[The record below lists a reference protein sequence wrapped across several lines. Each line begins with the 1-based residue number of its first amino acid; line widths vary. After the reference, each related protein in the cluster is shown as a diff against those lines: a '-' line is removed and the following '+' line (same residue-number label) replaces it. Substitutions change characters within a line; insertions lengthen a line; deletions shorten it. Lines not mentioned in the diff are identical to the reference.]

1 MRGSIRCPRLFG
13 AGASIALIASA
24 LTFGTLAQ
32 PAASAS
38 ASTRHAAS
46 QVLLVGTFDGVKGQF
61 SSIQAAVNAAKPGAW
76 ILVAPGDYHETD
88 DLTHPPST
96 YANGRFGSVFI
107 HTPDIHLRGMNRN
120 TVVVDGTK
128 PGSPK
133 CTANPA
139 DQEFGRVVGGRAVGR
154 NGIVVF
160 DANGVSVENLTA
172 CNFLS
177 GSEDSGNG
185 IWWNGGEDTE
195 KIGLTGYTGDYLSDT
210 TTYFG
215 GESTASTYGIFS
227 SDASGGKWTNI
238 YASNQNDSGMYVG
251 ACQQL
256 CNITISG
263 ATMEYNALGYSGTN
277 SGGAVVVEH
286 STFDHNQEGFDTN
299 TQINGDPPAPQNG
312 ACPNNG
318 ISPITHTHSC
328 WVFFDN
334 KVFDNNEANVPA
346 SGGAAAGPTGT
357 GMTISGGRNDTIMD
371 NDFYDNGAWGALFVP
386 YPDENTPEDGQTCT
400 GIGGYQ
406 ESGLGCVIDPMGD
419 TMTGNTFS
427 NNGFFKNVSNADFG
441 ELTLNSHPTNCFS
454 GNTAPD
460 GSYPTNLEATEPT
473 CTGQTVP
480 GNATG
485 AAVNLYLEAL
495 CDTGFGQC
503 PAGAN
508 YPAHTTVEMR
518 PLPAQPTMP
527 NPCLGVPDNAWCRHG
542 KAI

>member
-1 MRGSIRCPRLFG
+1 LGI
-13 AGASIALIASA
+13 GASLTLVASA
-24 LTFGTLAQ
+24 VTFGTLAQ
-32 PAASAS
+32 SASPASAT
-38 ASTRHAAS
+38 TRHATGH
-46 QVLLVGTFDGVKGQF
+46 VLLVGTFHGVKGQYT
-61 SSIQAAVNAAKPGAW
+61 SIQAAVNAAKPNDW

-88 DLTHPPST
+88 DLTHPPSS
-96 YANGRFGSVFI
+96 YAQGAFGAVLI
-107 HTPDIHLRGMNRN
+107 TTKDIHLRGLSRN
-120 TVVVDGTK
+120 SVIVDGTK
-128 PGSPK
+128 PGSPA
-133 CTANPA
+133 CTATPA
-139 DQEFGRVVGGRAVGR
+139 DQQFGHVSSGKAVGR
-154 NGIVVF
+154 NGIVVY
-160 DANGVSVENLTA
+160 DANGVSIENLTA

-177 GSEDSGNG
+177 GSQDSGNG
-185 IWWNGGEDTE
+185 VWWNGGAGTA
-195 KIGLTGYTGDYLSDT
+195 KIGLTGYSGSYLTDT

-227 SDASGGKWTNI
+227 SDASGPATWSNI

-251 ACQQL
+251 ACQQA
-256 CNITISG
+256 CGITISN

-277 SGGAVVVEH
+277 SGGAIVVKN

-299 TQINGDPPAPQNG
+299 TQIAGDPPAPQNG

-328 WVFFDN
+328 WVFMDN

-357 GMTISGGRNDTIMD
+357 GMTISGGRNDTIMN
-371 NDFYDNGAWGALFVP
+371 NDFYNNGAWGALFVP